1 MLVVAGRDELVTSD
15 NCATLSRS
23 VANRLAAATMS
34 GRLIQILHSDAEMRA
49 KLTNKV
55 AAPITKNMCE
65 CGLIP

>member
-1 MLVVAGRDELVTSD
+1 
-15 NCATLSRS
+15 
-23 VANRLAAATMS
+23 MS

-49 KLTNKV
+49 ELTNKV